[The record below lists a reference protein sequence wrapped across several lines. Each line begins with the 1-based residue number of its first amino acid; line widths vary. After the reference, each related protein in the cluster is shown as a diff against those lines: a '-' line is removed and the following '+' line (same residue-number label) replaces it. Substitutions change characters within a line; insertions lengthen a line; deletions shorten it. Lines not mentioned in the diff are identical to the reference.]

1 MFFLS
6 SSSRSCPSAVDAV
19 VIKVKMSCTATK
31 NFWTMC
37 RCALFL
43 FEHAALAHLRQGWQW
58 RRSLCHLYLYLH
70 KSAIASK
77 ESNKGQTDASSH
89 THLFSILSYSR
100 LNTSELCW
108 IDRQQFQQQQQQQQS
123 LDAALLWPGE
133 DGVLVTKLRNTLWK
147 SSNRLSLKILFFLL
161 LKLLCLKVCLKI
173 LESLLQSGPP
183 SASVIRTCH
192 SCPSYFD
199 FDLLQGFAGHKVPC
213 WSRFD
218 AFSMHAD
225 GHLLVDLL
233 IGFDWHLYRL
243 NTVRIF
249 KTRDEDASLTAKYP
263 NSIASGHC
271 SVCVWQRSLVI
282 TKDIVTVVTV
292 VTDRRLSLCSGL
304 GSGPQHTDFCQPHL
318 ARWREFVRFFWP
330 YLALHANRSKH
341 IPLSW

>member
-6 SSSRSCPSAVDAV
+6 SSSRSCSAV

-31 NFWTMC
+31 NSWTMC
-37 RCALFL
+37 QCALFR
-43 FEHAALAHLRQGWQW
+43 FEHCAALAHLRQGWQW

-70 KSAIASK
+70 KSATASK
-77 ESNKGQTDASSH
+77 ESNKRQTDASSH
-89 THLFSILSYSR
+89 THLLSILSSSR

-108 IDRQQFQQQQQQQQS
+108 IDKQQFQQQQQQS

-147 SSNRLSLKILFFLL
+147 SSNRLSLKIILFLL

-218 AFSMHAD
+218 ALSMHAD
-225 GHLLVDLL
+225 GHLLVDVL
-233 IGFDWHLYRL
+233 IGIS
-243 NTVRIF
+243 T
-249 KTRDEDASLTAKYP
+249 
-263 NSIASGHC
+263 G
-271 SVCVWQRSLVI
+271 
-282 TKDIVTVVTV
+282 
-292 VTDRRLSLCSGL
+292 
-304 GSGPQHTDFCQPHL
+304 
-318 ARWREFVRFFWP
+318 
-330 YLALHANRSKH
+330 
-341 IPLSW
+341 